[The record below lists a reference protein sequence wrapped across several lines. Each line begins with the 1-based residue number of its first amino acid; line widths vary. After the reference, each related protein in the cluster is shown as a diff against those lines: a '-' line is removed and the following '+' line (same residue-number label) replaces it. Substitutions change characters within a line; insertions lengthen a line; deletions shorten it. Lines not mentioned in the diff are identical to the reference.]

1 MLIFFKSSLLN
12 EFICLQI
19 SELVKLQ
26 ALAKPK
32 TVLSITD
39 LSLPL
44 GRRVAAKAIAAL

>member
-1 MLIFFKSSLLN
+1 MENLYFLNMSS
-12 EFICLQI
+12 QI

-44 GRRVAAKAIAAL
+44 GRRMAAKAIAAL